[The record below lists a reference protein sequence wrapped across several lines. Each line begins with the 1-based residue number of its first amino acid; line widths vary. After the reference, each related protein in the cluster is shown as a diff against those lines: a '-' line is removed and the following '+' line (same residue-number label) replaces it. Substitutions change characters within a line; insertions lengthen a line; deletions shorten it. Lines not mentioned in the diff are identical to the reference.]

1 MLQGPKYPPSIER
14 CMAMPSLRDRVKGQ
28 RELPIANT
36 ADADAFIEAAN
47 EVRRDE
53 PQRPWHAFEKKAV
66 PRTTFNLRLNDYE
79 LTILRWL
86 AEQREESMQKVA
98 KRVLIP
104 ALERLV
110 EDTSG

>member
-1 MLQGPKYPPSIER
+1 MPQGPKYPTCIGR
-14 CMAMPSLRDRVKGQ
+14 CTAMPSLRDRVKGQ
-28 RELPIANT
+28 RELPNAST
-36 ADADAFIEAAN
+36 AGADAFIEAAN
-47 EVRRDE
+47 EGQSDTTE
-53 PQRPWHAFEKKAV
+53 RPWQAFEKKAV

-79 LTILRWL
+79 LSLLRWL

-110 EDTSG
+110 EDTA

>member
-1 MLQGPKYPPSIER
+1 MPQEPKYPTCIGR
-14 CMAMPSLRDRVKGQ
+14 CTAMPSLRDRVKGQ
-28 RELPIANT
+28 RELASAKT
-36 ADADAFIEAAN
+36 AGTDAFIEAAN
-47 EVRRDE
+47 EGQNDVTE
-53 PQRPWHAFEKKAV
+53 RPWQAFEKRAI

-79 LTILRWL
+79 LSLLRWL

-110 EDTSG
+110 EDTA